1 MSSKLEVY
9 FSIQYNSE
17 DQARIIFASLLPE
30 IQEQRFE
37 RSKVFITLKAQK
49 MVINVTAQDI
59 NAAKATISSLLR
71 WISATTKAVM
81 TFSKQIFNC

>member
-9 FSIQYNSE
+9 FSIRYNTE

-30 IQEQRFE
+30 IQDQRFE
-37 RSKVFITLKAQK
+37 RSKVFISLKAQK
-49 MVINVTAQDI
+49 MVVNVTAQDI

-71 WISATTKAVM
+71 WISTTTKVVM